1 MKYRAL
7 LRVILLVWIH
17 VTIVYAAPRYRY
29 PKEFTEL
36 AREFIAAK
44 HNIPAGHQTLA
55 QKLTME
61 EFVKRGAAI
70 IGIACSLKKVS
81 YVPARLAP
89 NGSQNFP
96 RLFDT
101 SPSSIQSQ
109 VRQAFLQIVS
119 RLKKPDLHKEANKI
133 QNSKN
138 NAINNAINNPI
149 NNAKLK
155 ETTRYAPISRIF
167 SQVSSPPS

>member
-1 MKYRAL
+1 
-7 LRVILLVWIH
+7 
-17 VTIVYAAPRYRY
+17 
-29 PKEFTEL
+29 
-36 AREFIAAK
+36 
-44 HNIPAGHQTLA
+44 
-55 QKLTME
+55 ME

-119 RLKKPDLHKEANKI
+119 RLKKPDLHKEDNKI

-138 NAINNAINNPI
+138 NAINNAI

-167 SQVSSPPS
+167 SQVSSTPS